1 MVLKRGRQSPRVLKE
16 ELNRMLKMEV
26 LEEKL
31 DCPPIQ
37 KERERE
43 IEGKENKNFPL
54 LPNEK

>member
-1 MVLKRGRQSPRVLKE
+1 MVVKKDSQSPHVLKE

-37 KERERE
+37 KERERD
-43 IEGKENKNFPL
+43 
-54 LPNEK
+54 